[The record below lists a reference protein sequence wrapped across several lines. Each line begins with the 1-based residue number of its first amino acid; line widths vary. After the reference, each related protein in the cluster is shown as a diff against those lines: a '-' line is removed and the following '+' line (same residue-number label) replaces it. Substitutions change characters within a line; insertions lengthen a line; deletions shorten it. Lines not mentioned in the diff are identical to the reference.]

1 MMERLNLSLSEL
13 KFDPGE
19 GAAKAMTFEGY
30 GAAFNNVDSYG
41 DVIMPGSFKQ
51 YLEEA
56 QAGKQPWPA
65 MLSQHGGWGISADDL
80 TPVGVWTEMSE
91 NTLGLRVKGQLAD
104 TPRGRDLYTLMRM
117 EPRPAINGL
126 SIGFIVKEFEPRS
139 KPEDPRRRIK
149 RIDLMEISLVTF
161 PANRRARVSG
171 VKSIGTIREFEAF
184 LREEGGFSWGQ
195 AKALASKGYAA
206 FSDLRDEGNEDELAD
221 LVSALNRRGVFAPK

>member
-1 MMERLNLSLSEL
+1 MERLNLSLSEL

-56 QAGKQPWPA
+56 QSGKQPWPA

-80 TPVGVWTEMSE
+80 TPVGVWMEMSE

-126 SIGFIVKEFEPRS
+126 SISFIVKESEPRS

-149 RIDLMEISLVTF
+149 RIDLLEISLVTF

-171 VKSIGTIREFEAF
+171 VKGIPTIREFEA
-184 LREEGGFSWGQ
+184 L
-195 AKALASKGYAA
+195 
-206 FSDLRDEGNEDELAD
+206 LRDEAGLSRAEAEAVAQRGYAGIAGPRDEGDEEEL
-221 LVSALNRRGVFAPK
+221 SAITCRQRRLIELLLS